1 MQCLVSARRA
11 RDLCKEKQIKISMVL
26 FEQLWHEDPPVCPL
40 LFRNGPVSG
49 PQKYIGK
56 VNKIKQK
63 KNKHNTMQSQDR
75 FYFSVSGTLILFKTV
90 MRGYI
95 LPIYTS

>member
-11 RDLCKEKQIKISMVL
+11 RGLCKEKQIKMSMVL
-26 FEQLWHEDPPVCPL
+26 FEHLRNEVPPVCPL

-56 VNKIKQK
+56 VNKIKQN
-63 KNKHNTMQSQDR
+63 KNKHKTMQSQDR
-75 FYFSVSGTLILFKTV
+75 FYFSVSGALILFKTV
-90 MRGYI
+90 MRGYV
-95 LPIYTS
+95 LPIYPS